1 MRKLPEWYYNEF
13 VQTGTDYTDKEEVMS
28 YDRKMQRIRNIGE
41 EVKTM
46 LRLVDPR
53 PDDRVLEIGCGT
65 GEFSIELSRHCRE
78 VIALDV
84 SEGMLEY
91 AREKARS
98 RNRNNISFIKGGFLT
113 YEADDELFDAVVS
126 QLALH
131 HLPDFWKFTA
141 LKRINSMLKTAG
153 RFYLRDVVFSSGID
167 DFDELI
173 SKLLENIPEDVKDE
187 MASEY
192 ILHIKEEFSTFDWVM
207 EGLIERA
214 GFRIEESIYDN
225 GFIASYLCIKEK

>member
-1 MRKLPEWYYNEF
+1 MRKLPEWYYDEF
-13 VQTGTDYTDKEEVMS
+13 VQIGTDYTDKEEIVN
-28 YDRKMQRIRNIGE
+28 YDRKMQKIRNIGE
-41 EVKTM
+41 EIKTM
-46 LRLVDPR
+46 RTFINLR
-53 PDDRVLEIGCGT
+53 PDDRILEIGCGT
-65 GEFSIELSRHCRE
+65 GEFSIELSKHCRE
-78 VIALDV
+78 VLALDI

-91 AREKARS
+91 AREKAKS
-98 RNRNNISFIKGGFLT
+98 RNRNNISFVKGGFLT
-113 YEADDELFDAVVS
+113 YDADNELFDAVVS

-141 LKRINSMLKTAG
+141 LKHIHSMLKTGG

-167 DFDELI
+167 DIDVFI
-173 SKLLENIPEDVKDE
+173 SKLLESIPEDVKDE

-207 EGLIERA
+207 EELIERA

>member
-1 MRKLPEWYYNEF
+1 MRKLPEWYYNEL
-13 VQTGTDYTDKEEVMS
+13 VQIGTDYTDKEEIMD
-28 YDRKMQRIRNIGE
+28 YDRKMQKIRNIGE

-46 LRLVDPR
+46 LRLIDPR
-53 PDDRVLEIGCGT
+53 PDDRILEIGCGT

-131 HLPDFWKFTA
+131 HLPDFWKLTA

>member
-1 MRKLPEWYYNEF
+1 MRKLPEWYYNEL
-13 VQTGTDYTDKEEVMS
+13 VQIGTDYTDKEEIMD
-28 YDRKMQRIRNIGE
+28 YDRKMQKIRNIGE

-131 HLPDFWKFTA
+131 HLPDFWKLTA

>member
-1 MRKLPEWYYNEF
+1 MRKLPEWYYNEL
-13 VQTGTDYTDKEEVMS
+13 VQIGTDYTDKEEILN
-28 YDRKMQRIRNIGE
+28 YDRKMQKIRNIGE

-46 LRLVDPR
+46 LRLIDPR
-53 PDDRVLEIGCGT
+53 PDDRILEIGCGT
-65 GEFSIELSRHCRE
+65 GEFSIELSRHCKE
-78 VIALDV
+78 VLALDI

-91 AREKARS
+91 ARKKAKS

-131 HLPDFWKFTA
+131 HLPDFWKLTA

>member
-131 HLPDFWKFTA
+131 HLPDFWKLTA